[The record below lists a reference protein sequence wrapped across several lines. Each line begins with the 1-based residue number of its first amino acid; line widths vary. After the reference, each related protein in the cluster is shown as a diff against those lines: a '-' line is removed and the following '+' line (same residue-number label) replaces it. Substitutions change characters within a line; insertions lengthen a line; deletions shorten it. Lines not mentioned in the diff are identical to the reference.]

1 MFDFANLCTT
11 LKLFKSAEDLK
22 IDCRL
27 LTVNNHLSTHQ
38 HSKIMAL
45 DQCFTAEHQQLCNK
59 QVVKV
64 V

>member
-38 HSKIMAL
+38 DSKITAP
-45 DQCFTAEHQQLCNK
+45 DQRFTAEHQQLCNK
-59 QVVKV
+59 QVIKV

>member
-11 LKLFKSAEDLK
+11 SKLFKSAEDLK

-38 HSKIMAL
+38 HTAP
-45 DQCFTAEHQQLCNK
+45 DQCFTAELQQLLIKNRIK
-59 QVVKV
+59 HNQK
-64 V
+64 